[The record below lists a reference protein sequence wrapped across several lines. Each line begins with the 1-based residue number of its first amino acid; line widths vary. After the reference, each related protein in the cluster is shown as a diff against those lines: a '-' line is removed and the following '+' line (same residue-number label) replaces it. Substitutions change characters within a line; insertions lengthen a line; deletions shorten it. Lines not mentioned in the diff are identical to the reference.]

1 MMRFLC
7 VLVLLVLSSAAWAQ
21 SPAPLVRTT
30 LHPADGIVIGQ
41 PVRLDVEVLFPGEMP
56 RPPRVALG
64 DVSGAQVMRFE
75 SQATTIRETIGGQDH
90 VGQSFEFVVF
100 PRRGG
105 DIEVPAAKVTL
116 LDRAGEPV
124 GSAQGQPM
132 RFTAA
137 VPPGIDPSG
146 PVLAAARVEA
156 GESWSPDPA
165 SASFKAGGAIT
176 RIIRRRAAGVPALGM
191 AEFRFTAPDGVRVYV
206 DPPEIDD
213 KVNRGEVEGTRTD
226 KVTYVFERPGTYAL
240 PGLSQPWWDT
250 ARKQARSE
258 PLAGA
263 TITVAASD
271 AAGRGPAASGGRWIT
286 IALAGLVVLLAL
298 FATRPRLA
306 TILHRRRDRHRA
318 SAAFA
323 RKVLM
328 ETAPGG
334 DAAATCSA
342 LGIWLQRLPATAREA
357 VGMDPRIRALR
368 EKLDRALF
376 GPDGSWSARDGAL
389 LAQSLAQ
396 LPASVFGERRSA
408 EPALPPLNPSE
419 QFGGRGSS
427 VMLGGTTSTDANLR

>member
-1 MMRFLC
+1 MRLALRVFAI
-7 VLVLLVLSSAAWAQ
+7 LLACSVSLASAQTAA
-21 SPAPLVRTT
+21 PPPLVRTT
-30 LHPADGIVIGQ
+30 LHPADGIVVGQ
-41 PVRLDVEVLFPGEMP
+41 PVRIDVEVLFPGEMP

-64 DVSGAQVMRFE
+64 EVPGAQVMRFE

-105 DIEVPAAKVTL
+105 PIEVPAAKVTL
-116 LDRAGEPV
+116 LDQTGEPA
-124 GSAQGQPM
+124 GSAQGRPM

-176 RIIRRRAAGVPALGM
+176 RTIRRRAAGVPALGM
-191 AEFRFTAPDGVRVYV
+191 AEFRFAAPDGVRVYV

-213 KVNRGEVEGTRTD
+213 KVNRGEVEGVRTD
-226 KVTYVFERPGTYAL
+226 KATYVFERPGTYVL

-263 TITVAASD
+263 TITVLASD
-271 AAGRGPAASGGRWIT
+271 AAGGGPAAPGGGWIA
-286 IALAGLVVLLAL
+286 IAAGLAVLLAL
-298 FATRPRLA
+298 LAARRRLA
-306 TILHRRRDRHRA
+306 ALLHRRRDRHRA
-318 SAAFA
+318 SVAFA

-357 VGMDPRIRALR
+357 VGKDPHIRALH

-396 LPASVFGERRSA
+396 LPASGERRAA
-408 EPALPPLNPSE
+408 EPALPPLNPSRRPE
-419 QFGGRGSS
+419 PSQEDDGP
-427 VMLGGTTSTDANLR
+427 TAPAA